1 MLDINVIRNHPDKVK
16 QAIAHKHENAANI
29 DQILELDTQRRSLI
43 HACEQLKSKRN
54 EKSKEV
60 SELKKRGKDASG
72 IIEETKKIGDDI
84 KSLEEKLK
92 ELEPQITNLL
102 LRIPNIPAADVP
114 IGKDEN
120 DNVVVKTWGQRKTFD
135 FNPLP
140 HWELGRILNILDL
153 ERSSKISG
161 SGFILLRGPGAKLE
175 RALFCFM
182 LDTHTRE
189 HGYTELFPP
198 FLVNRASMTGTG
210 QLPKLEA
217 DMYRTWHWGM
227 SYQHTAEQ
235 SLKSKEEMLKEDVY
249 RTAAD
254 DLFLVPTA
262 EVPVTNIH
270 RDEILTYKDLPIY
283 YTAYT
288 PCFRREAGSY
298 GKDTRGIIRV
308 HQFNKVELVKIVKPE
323 TSYNELESL
332 LGNAERILQLLGLE
346 YRVVK
351 LCTGDM
357 SFAAAKCYDI
367 EVWAPGLGKFLEV
380 SSCSNFEDFQARR
393 INIRFRDEDGK
404 LRFVHTLNGS
414 GLALPRTVIAILETY
429 QQKDGS
435 VIIPDVLQPYMG
447 GIKVITR
454 Q

>member
-1 MLDINVIRNHPDKVK
+1 MLDINFIRNNPDKVK
-16 QAIAHKHENAANI
+16 QAIALKHENAASI
-29 DQILELDTQRRSLI
+29 DQILEVDAQRRSMI

-60 SELKKRGKDASG
+60 SELKKKGQDASQ

-84 KSLEEKLK
+84 KSFEEKQK
-92 ELEPQITNLL
+92 ELDTQITNLM

-114 IGKDEN
+114 IGKDEK
-120 DNVVVKTWGQRKTFD
+120 DNVVVKAWGQRKTFD
-135 FNPLP
+135 FTPLP
-140 HWELGRILNILDL
+140 HWELGSILNILDL
-153 ERSSKISG
+153 ERASKISG
-161 SGFILLRGPGAKLE
+161 SGFILLKGLGAKLE
-175 RALFCFM
+175 RALFSFM
-182 LDTHTRE
+182 LDVHTGE

-198 FLVNRASMTGTG
+198 FLVTRTTMTGTG
-210 QLPKLEA
+210 QLPKLEE
-217 DMYRTWHWGM
+217 DM
-227 SYQHTAEQ
+227 
-235 SLKSKEEMLKEDVY
+235 Y

-270 RDEILTYKDLPIY
+270 RDEILSYKDLPIY

-308 HQFNKVELVKIVKPE
+308 HQFNKVELVKLVKPE

-346 YRVVK
+346 YRVAK
-351 LCTGDM
+351 LSTGDM

-367 EVWAPGLGKFLEV
+367 EVWAPGVGKFLEV

-414 GLALPRTVIAILETY
+414 GLVLPRTVIALLETY

-435 VIIPDVLQPYMG
+435 VIIPNVLQPYMG
-447 GIKVITR
+447 GIKIIAK
-454 Q
+454 

>member
-1 MLDINVIRNHPDKVK
+1 MLDINFIRNNPDKVK
-16 QAIAHKHENAANI
+16 QAIALKHENAASI
-29 DQILELDTQRRSLI
+29 DQLLEVDTQRRSMI

-60 SELKKRGKDASG
+60 SELKKKGQDASK

-84 KSLEEKLK
+84 KSFEEKLK
-92 ELEPQITNLL
+92 ELDTQITNLM

-114 IGKDEN
+114 IGKDEK
-120 DNVVVKTWGQRKTFD
+120 DNVIVKAWGQRKTFD
-135 FNPLP
+135 FTPLP
-140 HWELGRILNILDL
+140 HWELGSILNILDM
-153 ERSSKISG
+153 ERASKISG
-161 SGFILLRGPGAKLE
+161 SGFILLKGLGAKLE
-175 RALFCFM
+175 RALFSFM
-182 LDTHTRE
+182 LDVHTSE

-198 FLVNRASMTGTG
+198 FLVTRTTMTGTG
-210 QLPKLEA
+210 QLPKLEE
-217 DMYRTWHWGM
+217 DMYRT
-227 SYQHTAEQ
+227 A
-235 SLKSKEEMLKEDVY
+235 V
-249 RTAAD
+249 D

-270 RDEILTYKDLPIY
+270 RDETLSYKDLPIY

-308 HQFNKVELVKIVKPE
+308 HQFNKVELVKLVKPE
-323 TSYNELESL
+323 TSYDELESL
-332 LGNAERILQLLGLE
+332 LGNAEKILQLLGLE
-346 YRVVK
+346 YRVAK
-351 LCTGDM
+351 LSTGDM

-367 EVWAPGLGKFLEV
+367 EVWAPGVGKFLEV

-414 GLALPRTVIAILETY
+414 GLALPRTVIALLETY

-435 VIIPDVLQPYMG
+435 IVIPDILQPYMG
-447 GIKVITR
+447 GIKVIAK
-454 Q
+454 

>member
-1 MLDINVIRNHPDKVK
+1 MLDINFIRNNPDTVK
-16 QAIAHKHENAANI
+16 QAIANKHENAASV
-29 DQILELDTQRRSLI
+29 DQFLELDTQRRSMI
-43 HACEQLKSKRN
+43 HSCEQLKSKRN

-60 SELKKRGKDASG
+60 SELKKKGQDASG

-84 KSLEEKLK
+84 KSIEEKLK
-92 ELEPQITNLL
+92 GLESQINSLL

-114 IGKDEN
+114 VGKDEK
-120 DNVVVKTWGQRKTFD
+120 DNVVVRTWGHRKKFD
-135 FNPLP
+135 FAPLP

-161 SGFILLRGPGAKLE
+161 SGFILLKGLGSKLE

-182 LDTHTRE
+182 LDLHTRE
-189 HGYTELFPP
+189 HGYTELFTP
-198 FLVNRASMTGTG
+198 FLVNRTSMTGTG
-210 QLPKLEA
+210 QLPKLEE
-217 DMYRTWHWGM
+217 DMYRT
-227 SYQHTAEQ
+227 A
-235 SLKSKEEMLKEDVY
+235 V
-249 RTAAD
+249 D

-270 RDEILTYKDLPIY
+270 RDEILSYKDLPMY

-308 HQFNKVELVKIVKPE
+308 HQFNKVELVKLVRPE
-323 TSYNELESL
+323 TSYDELESL
-332 LGNAERILQLLGLE
+332 LGNAEKVLQLLGLE
-346 YRVVK
+346 YRVSK

-367 EVWAPGLGKFLEV
+367 EVWAPGVDKFLEV

-414 GLALPRTVIAILETY
+414 GLALPRTVIALLEAN
-429 QQKDGS
+429 QQEDGS
-435 VIIPDVLQPYMG
+435 IIIPDVLQPYMG
-447 GIKVITR
+447 GIKVIAK

>member
-1 MLDINVIRNHPDKVK
+1 MLDINFIRNNPDKVK
-16 QAIAHKHENAANI
+16 QAIALKHENAASI
-29 DQILELDTQRRSLI
+29 DQLLEVDTQRRSMI

-60 SELKKRGKDASG
+60 SELKKKGQDASK

-84 KSLEEKLK
+84 KSIEEKLK
-92 ELEPQITNLL
+92 ELDSQITNLM

-114 IGKDEN
+114 IGKDEK
-120 DNVVVKTWGQRKTFD
+120 DNVVVKSWGQRKTFD
-135 FNPLP
+135 FTPLP
-140 HWELGRILNILDL
+140 HWELGSILNILDT
-153 ERSSKISG
+153 ERASKISG
-161 SGFILLRGPGAKLE
+161 SGFILLKGLGARLE
-175 RALFCFM
+175 RALFSFM
-182 LDTHTRE
+182 LDVHTSE

-198 FLVNRASMTGTG
+198 FLVTRTTMTGTG
-210 QLPKLEA
+210 QLPKLEE
-217 DMYRTWHWGM
+217 DM
-227 SYQHTAEQ
+227 
-235 SLKSKEEMLKEDVY
+235 Y

-270 RDEILTYKDLPIY
+270 RDEILSYKDLPIC

-308 HQFNKVELVKIVKPE
+308 HQFNKVELVKLVKPE
-323 TSYNELESL
+323 TSYHELESL

-346 YRVVK
+346 YRVAK
-351 LCTGDM
+351 LSTGDM

-367 EVWAPGLGKFLEV
+367 EVWAPGVNKFLEV

-414 GLALPRTVIAILETY
+414 GLALPRTVIALLETY

-435 VIIPDVLQPYMG
+435 IVIPDILQPYMG
-447 GIKVITR
+447 GIKVITK
-454 Q
+454 

>member
-1 MLDINVIRNHPDKVK
+1 MLDINFIRNNPDRVK
-16 QAIAHKHENAANI
+16 QAIAHKQENASSV
-29 DQILELDTQRRSLI
+29 DQILDLDTQRRSLI

-60 SELKKRGKDASG
+60 SELKKKGQDASR
-72 IIEETKKIGDDI
+72 IIEKTKKIGDDI
-84 KSLEEKLK
+84 KSMEERLK
-92 ELEPQITNLL
+92 ELEPHITNLL

-114 IGKDEN
+114 VGKDAN
-120 DNVVVKTWGQRKTFD
+120 DNVIVKTWGQRKIFD
-135 FNPLP
+135 FTPLP
-140 HWELGRILNILDL
+140 HWELGGILNILDL

-161 SGFILLRGPGAKLE
+161 SGFILLKGLGAKLE
-175 RALFCFM
+175 RALFNFM
-182 LDTHTRE
+182 LDLHTRE

-198 FLVNRASMTGTG
+198 FLVNRTSMTGTG
-210 QLPKLEA
+210 QLPKLED
-217 DMYRTWHWGM
+217 DMYRT
-227 SYQHTAEQ
+227 SP
-235 SLKSKEEMLKEDVY
+235 
-249 RTAAD
+249 D

-270 RDEILTYKDLPIY
+270 RDEILSPKNLPVC

-308 HQFNKVELVKIVKPE
+308 HQFNKVELVKLVRPE
-323 TSYNELESL
+323 TSYDELESL
-332 LGNAERILQLLGLE
+332 LGNAEKVLQLLGLE
-346 YRVVK
+346 YRVAK
-351 LCTGDM
+351 LSTGDM

-367 EVWAPGLGKFLEV
+367 EVWAPGVGKFLEV

-435 VIIPDVLQPYMG
+435 IAIPDVLQPYMG
-447 GIKVITR
+447 GIKVIAR

>member
-1 MLDINVIRNHPDKVK
+1 MLDINFIRNNPDKVK
-16 QAIAHKHENAANI
+16 QAIANKHENAASI
-29 DQILELDTQRRSLI
+29 DQILEVDTQRRSMI

-60 SELKKRGKDASG
+60 SELKKKGQDASK

-92 ELEPQITNLL
+92 ELDAQITNLM

-114 IGKDEN
+114 IGKDEK
-120 DNVVVKTWGQRKTFD
+120 DNVIIKAWGQRKTFD
-135 FNPLP
+135 FTPLP
-140 HWELGRILNILDL
+140 HWELGSILNILDL

-161 SGFILLRGPGAKLE
+161 SGFILLKGLGAKLE
-175 RALFCFM
+175 RALFSFM
-182 LDTHTRE
+182 LDTHTGE

-198 FLVNRASMTGTG
+198 FLVNRTAMTGTG
-210 QLPKLEA
+210 QLPKLEE
-217 DMYRTWHWGM
+217 DM
-227 SYQHTAEQ
+227 
-235 SLKSKEEMLKEDVY
+235 Y

-270 RDEILTYKDLPIY
+270 RDEILSFKELPIY

-298 GKDTRGIIRV
+298 GKDTRGIVRV
-308 HQFNKVELVKIVKPE
+308 HQFNKVELVKLVRPE
-323 TSYNELESL
+323 TSYNELELL
-332 LGNAERILQLLGLE
+332 LGTAERILQLLGLE
-346 YRVVK
+346 YRVAK
-351 LCTGDM
+351 LSTGDM
-357 SFAAAKCYDI
+357 RFAGAKCYDI
-367 EVWAPGLGKFLEV
+367 EVWAPGLNKFLEV

-393 INIRFRDEDGK
+393 INIRFRVEDGK

-414 GLALPRTVIAILETY
+414 GLALPRTVIALLETY

-447 GIKVITR
+447 GIKVIAKR
-454 Q
+454 QV

>member
-1 MLDINVIRNHPDKVK
+1 MLDINFIRNNPDKVK
-16 QAIAHKHENAANI
+16 QAIALKHENAASI
-29 DQILELDTQRRSLI
+29 DQLLEVDTQRRSMI

-60 SELKKRGKDASG
+60 SELKKKGQDASQ

-84 KSLEEKLK
+84 KSIEEKQK
-92 ELEPQITNLL
+92 ELDTQITNLM

-114 IGKDEN
+114 IGKDEK
-120 DNVVVKTWGQRKTFD
+120 DNVIVRAWGQRKTFD
-135 FNPLP
+135 FTPLP
-140 HWELGRILNILDL
+140 HWELGSILNILDT
-153 ERSSKISG
+153 ERASKISG
-161 SGFILLRGPGAKLE
+161 SGFILLKGLGAKLE
-175 RALFCFM
+175 RALFSFM
-182 LDTHTRE
+182 LDIHTSE

-198 FLVNRASMTGTG
+198 FLVNRTSMTGTG
-210 QLPKLEA
+210 QLPKLEE
-217 DMYRTWHWGM
+217 DM
-227 SYQHTAEQ
+227 
-235 SLKSKEEMLKEDVY
+235 Y

-270 RDEILTYKDLPIY
+270 RDEILSYKALPIY

-308 HQFNKVELVKIVKPE
+308 HQFNKVELVKLVKPE
-323 TSYNELESL
+323 TSYDELESL

-346 YRVVK
+346 YRVAK
-351 LCTGDM
+351 LSTGDM
-357 SFAAAKCYDI
+357 SFAAAKCYAI
-367 EVWAPGLGKFLEV
+367 EVWAPGVGKFLEV

-414 GLALPRTVIAILETY
+414 GLALPRTVIALLETY

-435 VIIPDVLQPYMG
+435 IVIPDVLQPYMG
-447 GIKVITR
+447 GIKVIDKK
-454 Q
+454 

>member
-1 MLDINVIRNHPDKVK
+1 MLDINFIRNNPDKVK
-16 QAIAHKHENAANI
+16 QAIALKHENAASI
-29 DQILELDTQRRSLI
+29 DQLLEVDTQRRSMI

-60 SELKKRGKDASG
+60 SELKKKGQDASK

-84 KSLEEKLK
+84 KSSEEKLK
-92 ELEPQITNLL
+92 ELDTQITNLM

-114 IGKDEN
+114 IGKDEK
-120 DNVVVKTWGQRKTFD
+120 DNVVVKSWGQRKTFD
-135 FNPLP
+135 FTPLP
-140 HWELGRILNILDL
+140 HWELGSILNILDT
-153 ERSSKISG
+153 ERASKISG
-161 SGFILLRGPGAKLE
+161 SGFILLKGLGARLE
-175 RALFCFM
+175 RALFSFM
-182 LDTHTRE
+182 LDVHTRD

-198 FLVNRASMTGTG
+198 FLVTRTTMTGTG
-210 QLPKLEA
+210 QLPKLEE
-217 DMYRTWHWGM
+217 DM
-227 SYQHTAEQ
+227 
-235 SLKSKEEMLKEDVY
+235 Y

-270 RDEILTYKDLPIY
+270 RDEILSYKDLPIC

-308 HQFNKVELVKIVKPE
+308 HQFNKVELVKLVKPE
-323 TSYNELESL
+323 TSYHELESL

-346 YRVVK
+346 YRVAK
-351 LCTGDM
+351 LSTGDM

-367 EVWAPGLGKFLEV
+367 EVWAPGVNKFLEV

-414 GLALPRTVIAILETY
+414 GLALPRTVIALLETY

-435 VIIPDVLQPYMG
+435 IVIPDILQPYMG
-447 GIKVITR
+447 GIKVITK
-454 Q
+454 

>member
-1 MLDINVIRNHPDKVK
+1 MLDINFIRNNPDKVK
-16 QAIAHKHENAANI
+16 QAIALKHEKAASI
-29 DQILELDTQRRSLI
+29 DQILEVDAQRRSMI
-43 HACEQLKSKRN
+43 HACEQSKSKRN

-60 SELKKRGKDASG
+60 SELKKKGQDASQ

-84 KSLEEKLK
+84 KSIEEKLK
-92 ELEPQITNLL
+92 ELDTQITNLM

-114 IGKDEN
+114 VGKDEK

-135 FNPLP
+135 FPPLP
-140 HWELGRILNILDL
+140 HWELGSILNILDT
-153 ERSSKISG
+153 ERASKISG
-161 SGFILLRGPGAKLE
+161 SGFILLKGLGAKLE
-175 RALFCFM
+175 RALFSFM
-182 LDTHTRE
+182 LDVHTRD

-198 FLVNRASMTGTG
+198 FLVTRTTMTGTG
-210 QLPKLEA
+210 QLPKLEE
-217 DMYRTWHWGM
+217 DM
-227 SYQHTAEQ
+227 
-235 SLKSKEEMLKEDVY
+235 Y

-270 RDEILTYKDLPIY
+270 RDEILSYKDLPIY

-308 HQFNKVELVKIVKPE
+308 HQFNKVELVKLVKPE
-323 TSYNELESL
+323 TSYDELESL
-332 LGNAERILQLLGLE
+332 LGNAEKILQLLGLE
-346 YRVVK
+346 YRVAK

-367 EVWAPGLGKFLEV
+367 EVWAPGVGKFLEV

-414 GLALPRTVIAILETY
+414 GLALPRTVIALLETY

-435 VIIPDVLQPYMG
+435 VVIPDILRPYMG
-447 GIKVITR
+447 GIKVIAK
-454 Q
+454 

>member
-1 MLDINVIRNHPDKVK
+1 MLDINFIRNNPDKVK
-16 QAIAHKHENAANI
+16 QAIALKHENAASI
-29 DQILELDTQRRSLI
+29 DRILEVDTQRRSMI

-60 SELKKRGKDASG
+60 SELKKKGQDASS

-84 KSLEEKLK
+84 KSIEEKQK
-92 ELEPQITNLL
+92 ELDSQITNLM

-114 IGKDEN
+114 IGKDEK
-120 DNVVVKTWGQRKTFD
+120 DNVIVRAWGQRKTFD
-135 FNPLP
+135 FTPLP
-140 HWELGRILNILDL
+140 HWELGSILNILDP
-153 ERSSKISG
+153 ERASKISG
-161 SGFILLRGPGAKLE
+161 SGFILLKGLGAKLE
-175 RALFCFM
+175 RALFSFM
-182 LDTHTRE
+182 LDVHTSE

-198 FLVNRASMTGTG
+198 FLVNRTSMTGTG
-210 QLPKLEA
+210 QLPKLEE
-217 DMYRTWHWGM
+217 DM
-227 SYQHTAEQ
+227 
-235 SLKSKEEMLKEDVY
+235 Y

-262 EVPVTNIH
+262 EVPVTNMH
-270 RDEILTYKDLPIY
+270 RDEILSYKDLPIY

-308 HQFNKVELVKIVKPE
+308 HQFNKVELVKLVKPE
-323 TSYNELESL
+323 TSYDELESL
-332 LGNAERILQLLGLE
+332 LGNAEKILQLLGLE
-346 YRVVK
+346 YRVSK
-351 LCTGDM
+351 LSTGDM

-367 EVWAPGLGKFLEV
+367 EVWAPGLNKFLEV

-393 INIRFRDEDGK
+393 INIRFRDEEGK

-414 GLALPRTVIAILETY
+414 GLALPRTVIALLETY

-435 VIIPDVLQPYMG
+435 IVIPDVLQPYMG
-447 GIKVITR
+447 GIKVITK
-454 Q
+454 

>member
-1 MLDINVIRNHPDKVK
+1 MLDINFIRNNPDKVK
-16 QAIAHKHENAANI
+16 QAIALKHENAASI
-29 DQILELDTQRRSLI
+29 DRILEVDTQRRSMI

-60 SELKKRGKDASG
+60 SELKKKGQDASK

-84 KSLEEKLK
+84 KSIEEKLK
-92 ELEPQITNLL
+92 ELDSQITNLM

-114 IGKDEN
+114 IGKDEK
-120 DNVVVKTWGQRKTFD
+120 DNVIVRAWGQRTTFD
-135 FNPLP
+135 FTPLP
-140 HWELGRILNILDL
+140 HWELGSILNILDM
-153 ERSSKISG
+153 ERASKISG
-161 SGFILLRGPGAKLE
+161 SGFILLKGLGARLE
-175 RALFCFM
+175 RALFSFM
-182 LDTHTRE
+182 LDVHTRE

-198 FLVNRASMTGTG
+198 FLVNRTSMTGTG
-210 QLPKLEA
+210 QLPKLEE
-217 DMYRTWHWGM
+217 DM
-227 SYQHTAEQ
+227 
-235 SLKSKEEMLKEDVY
+235 Y

-270 RDEILTYKDLPIY
+270 RDEILSYKDLPIC

-308 HQFNKVELVKIVKPE
+308 HQFNKVELVKLVKPE
-323 TSYNELESL
+323 TSYHELESL

-346 YRVVK
+346 YRVAK
-351 LCTGDM
+351 LSTGDM

-367 EVWAPGLGKFLEV
+367 EVWAPGVNKFLEV

-414 GLALPRTVIAILETY
+414 GLALPRTVIALLETY

-435 VIIPDVLQPYMG
+435 IVIPDVLQPYMG
-447 GIKVITR
+447 GIKVITK
-454 Q
+454 

>member
-1 MLDINVIRNHPDKVK
+1 MLDLNFIRNNPDKVK
-16 QAIAHKHENAANI
+16 QAITNKHENAASI
-29 DQILELDTQRRSLI
+29 DQILELDTQRRSMI

-60 SELKKRGKDASG
+60 SELKKKGQDASG

-84 KSLEEKLK
+84 KSFEERLNGM
-92 ELEPQITNLL
+92 EPQINNLL

-114 IGKDEN
+114 IGKDAE
-120 DNVVVKTWGQRKTFD
+120 DNVIVKAWGQRKTFD
-135 FNPLP
+135 FSPLP
-140 HWELGRILNILDL
+140 HWELGSILNILDT

-161 SGFILLRGPGAKLE
+161 SGFILLKGLGAKLE

-182 LDTHTRE
+182 LDLHTRE

-198 FLVNRASMTGTG
+198 FLVNRTSMTGTG
-210 QLPKLEA
+210 QLPKLEE
-217 DMYRTWHWGM
+217 DM
-227 SYQHTAEQ
+227 
-235 SLKSKEEMLKEDVY
+235 Y

-270 RDEILTYKDLPIY
+270 RDEILSYKDLPIC

-308 HQFNKVELVKIVKPE
+308 HQFNKVELVKLVKPE

-346 YRVVK
+346 YRVAK
-351 LCTGDM
+351 LSTGDM

-367 EVWAPGLGKFLEV
+367 EVWAPGVGKFLEV

-447 GIKVITR
+447 GIKVITKY
-454 Q
+454 

>member
-1 MLDINVIRNHPDKVK
+1 MLDINFIRNNPDKVK
-16 QAIAHKHENAANI
+16 QAIVLKHENAASI
-29 DQILELDTQRRSLI
+29 DQLLEVDAQRRSLI
-43 HACEQLKSKRN
+43 HTCEQLKNKRN
-54 EKSKEV
+54 EKSREV
-60 SELKKRGKDASG
+60 SELKKKGQDASI
-72 IIEETKKIGDDI
+72 IIEETKKIGDEI
-84 KSLEEKLK
+84 KSYEEKIVG
-92 ELEPQITNLL
+92 LESQINNLM

-120 DNVVVKTWGQRKTFD
+120 DNVVVKSWGVRKTFD
-135 FNPLP
+135 FTPLP
-140 HWELGRILNILDL
+140 HWELGSLLNILDL

-161 SGFILLRGPGAKLE
+161 SGFILLKGLGAKLE
-175 RALFCFM
+175 RALFSFM
-182 LDTHTRE
+182 LDLHTSE

-210 QLPKLEA
+210 QLPKLEE
-217 DMYRTWHWGM
+217 DMYRT
-227 SYQHTAEQ
+227 A
-235 SLKSKEEMLKEDVY
+235 V
-249 RTAAD
+249 D
-254 DLFLVPTA
+254 DLFLIPTA

-270 RDEILTYKDLPIY
+270 RDEILSYKDLPLY

-308 HQFNKVELVKIVKPE
+308 HQFNKVELVKITKPE

-332 LGNAERILQLLGLE
+332 LGNAEKILQLLGLE
-346 YRVVK
+346 YRVSK

-367 EVWAPGLGKFLEV
+367 EIWAPGLGKYLEV

-404 LRFVHTLNGS
+404 LRLVHTMNGS
-414 GLALPRTVIAILETY
+414 GLALPRTVIAFLETY

-435 VIIPDVLQPYMG
+435 VVIPNVLQSYMG
-447 GIKVITR
+447 GIKVIACK
-454 Q
+454 

>member
-1 MLDINVIRNHPDKVK
+1 MLDINFIRNNPDKVK
-16 QAIAHKHENAANI
+16 QAIALKHENAASI
-29 DQILELDTQRRSLI
+29 DQLLEVDTQRRSMI

-60 SELKKRGKDASG
+60 SELKKKGQDASR

-84 KSLEEKLK
+84 KSIEEKQK
-92 ELEPQITNLL
+92 ELDSQITNLM

-114 IGKDEN
+114 IGKDEK
-120 DNVVVKTWGQRKTFD
+120 DNVVVKAWGQRKTFD
-135 FNPLP
+135 FTPLP
-140 HWELGRILNILDL
+140 HWELGSILNILDT
-153 ERSSKISG
+153 ERASKISG
-161 SGFILLRGPGAKLE
+161 SGFILLKGLGAKLE
-175 RALFCFM
+175 RALFSFM
-182 LDTHTRE
+182 LDVHTRD

-198 FLVNRASMTGTG
+198 FLVTRTTMTGTG
-210 QLPKLEA
+210 QLPKLEE
-217 DMYRTWHWGM
+217 DM
-227 SYQHTAEQ
+227 
-235 SLKSKEEMLKEDVY
+235 Y

-270 RDEILTYKDLPIY
+270 RDEILSYKDLPIC

-308 HQFNKVELVKIVKPE
+308 HQFNKVELVKLVKPE

-332 LGNAERILQLLGLE
+332 LGNAEKILQLLGLE
-346 YRVVK
+346 YRVAK
-351 LCTGDM
+351 LSTGDM

-367 EVWAPGLGKFLEV
+367 EVWAPGVGKFLEV

-414 GLALPRTVIAILETY
+414 GLALPRTVIALLETY

-435 VIIPDVLQPYMG
+435 IVIPDVLQPYMG
-447 GIKVITR
+447 GIKVITK
-454 Q
+454 

>member
-1 MLDINVIRNHPDKVK
+1 MLDINFIRNNPDKVK
-16 QAIAHKHENAANI
+16 EAIAKKRENAANI
-29 DQILELDTQRRSLI
+29 DEILELDVQRRSTI
-43 HACEQLKSKRN
+43 YAGEQLKSKRN

-60 SELKKRGKDASG
+60 SELKKKGLDASK
-72 IIEETKKIGDDI
+72 IIGETKKIGEDI
-84 KSLEEKLK
+84 KSYEERLK
-92 ELEPQITNLL
+92 ELESQINDLL
-102 LRIPNIPAADVP
+102 LRIPNIPAEDVP
-114 IGKDEN
+114 VGKDES
-120 DNVVVKTWGQRKTFD
+120 DNVVVRTRGERKIFD
-135 FNPLP
+135 FTPLP
-140 HWELGRILNILDL
+140 HWELGRTLNILDL
-153 ERSSKISG
+153 ERSSKITG
-161 SGFILLRGPGAKLE
+161 SGFILLKGLGSKLE
-175 RALFCFM
+175 RVLFSFM
-182 LDTHTRE
+182 LDLHTQD

-198 FLVNRASMTGTG
+198 FLVNRMSMTGTG
-210 QLPKLEA
+210 QLPKLEE
-217 DMYRTWHWGM
+217 DM
-227 SYQHTAEQ
+227 
-235 SLKSKEEMLKEDVY
+235 Y

-270 RDEILTYKDLPIY
+270 RDEILSYKDLPTY

-308 HQFNKVELVKIVKPE
+308 HQFNKVELVKLVKPE

-332 LGNAERILQLLGLE
+332 VANAEKVLQLLGLE
-346 YRVVK
+346 YRVSK
-351 LCTGDM
+351 LCTGDL

-404 LRFVHTLNGS
+404 LRFIHTLNGS

-435 VIIPDVLQPYMG
+435 ISIPDVLRPYMG
-447 GIKVITR
+447 GIEVIKR
-454 Q
+454 N

>member
-1 MLDINVIRNHPDKVK
+1 MLDINLIRNNPDRVK
-16 QAIAHKHENAANI
+16 QAITNKHEEAASV

-43 HACEQLKSKRN
+43 HSCEQLKNKRN
-54 EKSKEV
+54 EKSREV
-60 SELKKRGKDASG
+60 SELKKKGLDATG

-84 KSLEEKLK
+84 KSIEEKLK
-92 ELEPQITNLL
+92 ELEPRINDLL

-114 IGKDEN
+114 IGKDEH

-135 FNPLP
+135 FTPLP

-161 SGFILLRGPGAKLE
+161 SGFILLKGHGAKLE

-182 LDTHTRE
+182 LDVHTRE

-198 FLVNRASMTGTG
+198 FLVNRTSMTGTG
-210 QLPKLEA
+210 QLPKLEE
-217 DMYRTWHWGM
+217 DMYRT
-227 SYQHTAEQ
+227 S
-235 SLKSKEEMLKEDVY
+235 
-249 RTAAD
+249 AD

-270 RDEILTYKDLPIY
+270 RDEILSCKDLPVY

-308 HQFNKVELVKIVKPE
+308 HQFNKVELVKVVKPE

-346 YRVVK
+346 YRVAK

-435 VIIPDVLQPYMG
+435 VIIPDVLHPYMG
-447 GIKVITR
+447 GMKVIAR

>member
-1 MLDINVIRNHPDKVK
+1 MLDINFIRNNPDKVK
-16 QAIAHKHENAANI
+16 QAIALKHENAASI
-29 DQILELDTQRRSLI
+29 DQLLEVDTQRRSMI

-60 SELKKRGKDASG
+60 SELKKKGQDASQ

-84 KSLEEKLK
+84 KSIEEKLK
-92 ELEPQITNLL
+92 ELDAQITNLM

-114 IGKDEN
+114 IGKDEK
-120 DNVVVKTWGQRKTFD
+120 DNVIVRAWGQRKTFD
-135 FNPLP
+135 FTPLP
-140 HWELGRILNILDL
+140 HWELGSILNILDT
-153 ERSSKISG
+153 ERASKISG
-161 SGFILLRGPGAKLE
+161 SGFILLKGLGAKLE
-175 RALFCFM
+175 RALFSFM
-182 LDTHTRE
+182 LDIHTSE

-198 FLVNRASMTGTG
+198 FVVNRTSMTGTG
-210 QLPKLEA
+210 QLPKLEE
-217 DMYRTWHWGM
+217 DM
-227 SYQHTAEQ
+227 
-235 SLKSKEEMLKEDVY
+235 Y

-270 RDEILTYKDLPIY
+270 RDEILSYKDLPIC

-308 HQFNKVELVKIVKPE
+308 HQFNKVELVKLVKPE
-323 TSYNELESL
+323 TSYDELESL
-332 LGNAERILQLLGLE
+332 LGNAEKILQLLGLE
-346 YRVVK
+346 YRVSK
-351 LCTGDM
+351 LSTGDM

-367 EVWAPGLGKFLEV
+367 EVWAPGLNKFLEV

-393 INIRFRDEDGK
+393 INIRFRDEEGK

-414 GLALPRTVIAILETY
+414 GLALPRTVIALLETY

-435 VIIPDVLQPYMG
+435 IVIPDVLQPYMG
-447 GIKVITR
+447 GIKVITK
-454 Q
+454 

>member
-1 MLDINVIRNHPDKVK
+1 MLDINFIRNNPEKVK
-16 QAIAHKHENAANI
+16 QAIALKHENAASI
-29 DQILELDTQRRSLI
+29 DQILEVDTQRRSMI

-60 SELKKRGKDASG
+60 SELKKKGQDASR

-84 KSLEEKLK
+84 KSIEEKQK
-92 ELEPQITNLL
+92 ELDTQITNLM

-114 IGKDEN
+114 IGKDEK
-120 DNVVVKTWGQRKTFD
+120 DNVVVKAWGQRKTFD
-135 FNPLP
+135 FTPLP
-140 HWELGRILNILDL
+140 HWELGSILNILDT
-153 ERSSKISG
+153 ERASKISG
-161 SGFILLRGPGAKLE
+161 SGFILLKGLGAKLE
-175 RALFCFM
+175 RALFSFM
-182 LDTHTRE
+182 LDVHTRE

-198 FLVNRASMTGTG
+198 FLVTRTTMTGTG
-210 QLPKLEA
+210 QLPKLEE
-217 DMYRTWHWGM
+217 DM
-227 SYQHTAEQ
+227 
-235 SLKSKEEMLKEDVY
+235 Y

-270 RDEILTYKDLPIY
+270 RDEILSYKDLPIC

-308 HQFNKVELVKIVKPE
+308 HQFNKVELVKLVKPE
-323 TSYNELESL
+323 TSYHELESL

-346 YRVVK
+346 YRVAK
-351 LCTGDM
+351 LSTGDM

-367 EVWAPGLGKFLEV
+367 EVWAPGVGKFLEV

-414 GLALPRTVIAILETY
+414 GLALPRTVIALLETY

-435 VIIPDVLQPYMG
+435 IVIPDILQPYMG
-447 GIKVITR
+447 GIKVIAK
-454 Q
+454 

>member
-1 MLDINVIRNHPDKVK
+1 MLDINFIRNNPDKVK
-16 QAIAHKHENAANI
+16 QAIDHKHENASNV

-60 SELKKRGKDASG
+60 SELKKNGHDASR
-72 IIEETKKIGDDI
+72 IIEETKKIGDDV

-114 IGKDEN
+114 IGKDAS
-120 DNVVVKTWGQRKTFD
+120 DNVIVKTWGQRKTFD
-135 FNPLP
+135 FTPLP
-140 HWELGRILNILDL
+140 HWELGRMLNILDM

-161 SGFILLRGPGAKLE
+161 SGFILLKGLGAKLE
-175 RALFCFM
+175 RALYCFM
-182 LDTHTRE
+182 LDLHTRE

-198 FLVNRASMTGTG
+198 FLVNRTSMTGTG
-210 QLPKLEA
+210 QLPKLEE
-217 DMYRTWHWGM
+217 DM
-227 SYQHTAEQ
+227 
-235 SLKSKEEMLKEDVY
+235 Y

-270 RDEILTYKDLPIY
+270 RDEILSYKDLPIY

-308 HQFNKVELVKIVKPE
+308 HQFNKVELVKLVRPE
-323 TSYNELESL
+323 TSYTELESL
-332 LGNAERILQLLGLE
+332 LANAEKVLQLLGLE
-346 YRVVK
+346 YRVAK
-351 LCTGDM
+351 LSTGDM

-367 EVWAPGLGKFLEV
+367 EVWAPGLDKFLEV

-429 QQKDGS
+429 QQQDGA
-435 VIIPDVLQPYMG
+435 VIIPEVLQPYMRE
-447 GIKVITR
+447 IKAITR

>member
-1 MLDINVIRNHPDKVK
+1 MLDINFIRNNPDRVK
-16 QAIAHKHENAANI
+16 KAIVHKHENAANV

-60 SELKKRGKDASG
+60 SDLKKKGQDASN

-84 KSLEEKLK
+84 KSIEEKLK
-92 ELEPQITNLL
+92 GLEPQINNLL

-114 IGKDEN
+114 IGKDAN
-120 DNVVVKTWGQRKTFD
+120 DNVIVKTWGLRKTFD
-135 FNPLP
+135 FTPLP

-161 SGFILLRGPGAKLE
+161 SGFILLKGLGAKLE

-182 LDTHTRE
+182 LDLHTRE

-198 FLVNRASMTGTG
+198 FLVNRTSMTGTG
-210 QLPKLEA
+210 QLPKLEE
-217 DMYRTWHWGM
+217 DM
-227 SYQHTAEQ
+227 
-235 SLKSKEEMLKEDVY
+235 Y

-270 RDEILTYKDLPIY
+270 RDEILSYKDLPIY

-308 HQFNKVELVKIVKPE
+308 HQFNKVELVKLVKPE
-323 TSYNELESL
+323 TSYDELESL
-332 LGNAERILQLLGLE
+332 LANAERVLQLLGLE
-346 YRVVK
+346 YRVAK
-351 LCTGDM
+351 LSTGDM

-367 EVWAPGLGKFLEV
+367 EVWAPGLDKFLEV

-435 VIIPDVLQPYMG
+435 ITIPDVLQPYMG
-447 GIKVITR
+447 GIRVIAW

>member
-1 MLDINVIRNHPDKVK
+1 MLDINFIRNNPDKVK
-16 QAIAHKHENAANI
+16 QAIALKHENAASI
-29 DQILELDTQRRSLI
+29 DQLLEVDTQRRSMI

-60 SELKKRGKDASG
+60 SDLKKKGQDASK

-84 KSLEEKLK
+84 KSIEEKLK
-92 ELEPQITNLL
+92 ELDSQITNLM

-114 IGKDEN
+114 IGKDEK
-120 DNVVVKTWGQRKTFD
+120 DNVVVKSWGQRKTFD
-135 FNPLP
+135 FTPLP
-140 HWELGRILNILDL
+140 HWELGSILNILDT
-153 ERSSKISG
+153 ERASKISG
-161 SGFILLRGPGAKLE
+161 SGFILLKGLGAKLE
-175 RALFCFM
+175 RALFSFM
-182 LDTHTRE
+182 LDVHTRE

-198 FLVNRASMTGTG
+198 FLVTRTTMTGTG
-210 QLPKLEA
+210 QLPKLEE
-217 DMYRTWHWGM
+217 DM
-227 SYQHTAEQ
+227 
-235 SLKSKEEMLKEDVY
+235 Y

-270 RDEILTYKDLPIY
+270 RDEILSYKDLPIC

-308 HQFNKVELVKIVKPE
+308 HQFNKVELVKLVRPE
-323 TSYNELESL
+323 TSYHELESL
-332 LGNAERILQLLGLE
+332 LGNAEKILQLLGLE
-346 YRVVK
+346 YRVAK
-351 LCTGDM
+351 LSTGDM

-367 EVWAPGLGKFLEV
+367 EVWAPGVNKFLEV

-393 INIRFRDEDGK
+393 INIRFRDEEGK

-414 GLALPRTVIAILETY
+414 GLALPRTVIALLETY

-435 VIIPDVLQPYMG
+435 IVIPDILQPYMG
-447 GIKVITR
+447 GIKVIAK
-454 Q
+454 

>member
-1 MLDINVIRNHPDKVK
+1 MLDINFIRNNPDKVK
-16 QAIAHKHENAANI
+16 QAVALKHENAASI
-29 DQILELDTQRRSLI
+29 DQILEVDTQRRSMI

-60 SELKKRGKDASG
+60 SELKKKGQDASR

-84 KSLEEKLK
+84 KSIEEKQK
-92 ELEPQITNLL
+92 ELDSQITNLM

-114 IGKDEN
+114 IGKDEK
-120 DNVVVKTWGQRKTFD
+120 DNVIIKAWGQRKTFD
-135 FNPLP
+135 FTPLP
-140 HWELGRILNILDL
+140 HWELGSILNILDM
-153 ERSSKISG
+153 ERASKISG
-161 SGFILLRGPGAKLE
+161 SGFILLKGLGAKLE
-175 RALFCFM
+175 RALFSFM
-182 LDTHTRE
+182 LDVHTSE

-198 FLVNRASMTGTG
+198 FLVNRTSMTGTG
-210 QLPKLEA
+210 QLPKLEE
-217 DMYRTWHWGM
+217 DMYRT
-227 SYQHTAEQ
+227 A
-235 SLKSKEEMLKEDVY
+235 V
-249 RTAAD
+249 D

-270 RDEILTYKDLPIY
+270 RDEILSYKDLPIC

-308 HQFNKVELVKIVKPE
+308 HQFNKVELVKLVKPE

-346 YRVVK
+346 YRVAK
-351 LCTGDM
+351 LSTGDM

-367 EVWAPGLGKFLEV
+367 EVWAPGVNKFLEV

-414 GLALPRTVIAILETY
+414 GLALPRTVIALLETY

-435 VIIPDVLQPYMG
+435 IVIPDVLQPYMG
-447 GIKVITR
+447 GIKVIAKK
-454 Q
+454 